1 MPFKTRRQKESA
13 IGRRVNFIE
22 GGLVSYRTPVTDI
35 KSSHQ
40 KLASKAGESSL
51 GAGESYS
58 YVKTELIKI
67 FILAII
73 IIGLQLA
80 LKLLKVG
87 IF

>member
-22 GGLVSYRTPVTDI
+22 GGLVTYREAAAAV
-35 KSSHQ
+35 KR
-40 KLASKAGESSL
+40 SKEKHAINARESSL
-51 GAGESYS
+51 GIEESYG
-58 YVKTELIKI
+58 YVRAELIKI

-73 IIGLQLA
+73 IIGFQLA
-80 LKLLKVG
+80 LKNSNLS

>member
-13 IGRRVNFIE
+13 TGRRVNFIE
-22 GGLVSYRTPVTDI
+22 GGLVTYRGPVSNL
-35 KSSHQ
+35 KSS
-40 KLASKAGESSL
+40 KEKRTANARESSL
-51 GAGESYS
+51 GAGESYD
-58 YVKTELIKI
+58 YVRAELIKI

>member
-13 IGRRVNFIE
+13 IGRRINFIE
-22 GGLVSYRTPVTDI
+22 GGLATYRGPIVDL
-35 KSSHQ
+35 KSSKEKHAPNV
-40 KLASKAGESSL
+40 KERGL
-51 GAGESYS
+51 GTEESYD
-58 YVKTELIKI
+58 YVRAELVKI

-80 LKLLKVG
+80 LKASRLS